1 MLQDFV
7 ASLNQWNSTTTERQK
22 LQHAYIVLLLVIIF
36 VAGLAF
42 LLDITGSVYLTY
54 AATACLIAYLANA
67 VIWHLLNS
75 SLLSKLSTRTKKK

>member
-7 ASLNQWNSTTTERQK
+7 DGLNQWNTTTTERQK
-22 LQHAYIVLLLVIIF
+22 LQHAYIALLFIIIL
-36 VAGLAF
+36 VAGLA
-42 LLDITGSVYLTY
+42 LLFDFGSTYYLTY

-75 SLLSKLSTRTKKK
+75 SLLSRLKTRTKKK